1 MIKRKC
7 PPLAVIQ
14 HHLETG
20 ATEPE
25 IARLLGCHRDTIHYA
40 VKKAGVPQKKGV
52 PFRTEGHRR
61 MRAWELVQLGYS
73 EKEAMIMTGV
83 DHIPIMQEE
92 QENPYPA
99 FLTFRHGHER
109 LGYYRY
115 L

>member
-7 PPLAVIQ
+7 PPMSVIQ

-25 IARLLGCHRDTIHYA
+25 IARLLGCHRDTIHYSI
-40 VKKAGVPQKKGV
+40 KKAGIQQKKGFN
-52 PFRTEGHRR
+52 FRTVAHLLK
-61 MRAWELVQLGYS
+61 RAGDLVQLGYS